1 MAIISD
7 IVTKQ
12 REFYLTNRTRDVRF
26 RVEQLK
32 LLKQNIIKYESRII
46 EALNTDLHKSQFEA
60 FTTEIGM
67 VLSDESEDT
76 RSSVPCE
83 EYHIS

>member
-1 MAIISD
+1 MNSISD

-46 EALNTDLHKSQFEA
+46 EALNADLHKSQLRHLRRRLGWFY
-60 FTTEIGM
+60 
-67 VLSDESEDT
+67 
-76 RSSVPCE
+76 RS
-83 EYHIS
+83 